1 MRFYGPAER
10 PRIYQGAYGHSAR
23 KYQAMH
29 HEPFRAS
36 PFNYAPVGAT
46 RSEDHTGARPC
57 RYPISE
63 VRAPIGSGQARWEYA
78 WKETLS
84 WGIQRRAGYSILP
97 LGQPQTATGNP
108 VHHELLDAAYP
119 RVLPDLT
126 VQLRRHVG
134 PLPMK
139 MPIRVV
145 YVLDEPNRKGF
156 AFGTLAGHPVSGEV
170 AFIVE
175 RSADGTVWFILRSL
189 SGPGKGL
196 WRLAYPIV
204 LLLRRRFRE
213 VYLKALAGPLD

>member
-1 MRFYGPAER
+1 MR
-10 PRIYQGAYGHSAR
+10 
-23 KYQAMH
+23 
-29 HEPFRAS
+29 HEPFPAS

-46 RSEDHTGARPC
+46 RPEDHTGARP
-57 RYPISE
+57 RRGPVSE
-63 VRAPIGSGQARWEYA
+63 VRVPIGSGQARWEHA

-97 LGQPQTATGNP
+97 LGQPQNATENA
-108 VHHELLDAAYP
+108 VHQEILDAAHP
-119 RVLPDLT
+119 RALPGLT
-126 VQLRRHVG
+126 VQLRRRIG

-156 AFGTLAGHPVSGEV
+156 AFGTLAGHPVSGEA

-175 RSADGTVWFILRSL
+175 RSADDSVWFVLRSL

-213 VYLKALAGPLD
+213 SYLKALTGPLD